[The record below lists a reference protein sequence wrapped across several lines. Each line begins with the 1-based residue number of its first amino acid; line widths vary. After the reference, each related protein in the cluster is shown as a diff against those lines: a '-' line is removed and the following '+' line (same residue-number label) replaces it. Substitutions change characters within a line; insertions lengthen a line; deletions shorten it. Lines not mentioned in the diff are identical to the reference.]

1 MCVLC
6 HSPSAAT
13 SPEPREAGDG
23 DDIWGHWECVGSC
36 GSPVHEGCVWVCVCD
51 GRRGEDGDGWGH
63 DGTVVGLW
71 VGMGRE
77 GGEIGVLGWMRGM
90 SVDEARIRGGHCRG
104 WWRVY
109 QKRIDDDDDD
119 GNGMKQRE
127 RGCVGWWGWWMV
139 GTDPPSPTECIGEV
153 IVCVGTAGY

>member
-1 MCVLC
+1 M
-6 HSPSAAT
+6 
-13 SPEPREAGDG
+13 G
-23 DDIWGHWECVGSC
+23 
-36 GSPVHEGCVWVCVCD
+36 VWVMGEGGRMGMD
-51 GRRGEDGDGWGH
+51 GAMMGQSWDCGWGW
-63 DGTVVGLW
+63 GWG
-71 VGMGRE
+71 GRE

-127 RGCVGWWGWWMV
+127 RERVCGMV
-139 GTDPPSPTECIGEV
+139 GMVDGWH
-153 IVCVGTAGY
+153 